1 MLDSDYISM
10 LVCAPVIFDSIDY
23 NLAAGEMNPEIFSRY
38 VDMAKI
44 ASANPVI
51 WEPFAGTS
59 CQGSNPRGVIQDIA
73 ERKGV
78 RLISYGLAPKDSRIT
93 HADSVRIGPKA
104 TLDGALFHPPYFGS
118 GLMSDDD
125 SDLSRIRSFSEYQ
138 SAIGVVVWRIAEA
151 MSKGGSVCA
160 VGRDYRVYGERIRL
174 DLTYLDIFGRAGF
187 ELNEVWR
194 SLPDI
199 VLIFGRKI

>member
-1 MLDSDYISM
+1 LLDSDYISM

-118 GLMSDDD
+118 GLMSADM
-125 SDLSRIRSFSEYQ
+125 SDLSRTGDFSDYRM
-138 SAIGVVVWRIAEA
+138 VVDIVAWRIAEA
-151 MSKGGSVCA
+151 MNKNGSVCA
-160 VGRDYRVYGERIRL
+160 VGRDYRHNGERVRL
-174 DLTYLDIFGRAGF
+174 DLMYLEIFGRAGF
-187 ELNEVWR
+187 ELNEVWQ
-194 SLPDI
+194 SPPDI
-199 VLIFGRKI
+199 VLIFGRKL